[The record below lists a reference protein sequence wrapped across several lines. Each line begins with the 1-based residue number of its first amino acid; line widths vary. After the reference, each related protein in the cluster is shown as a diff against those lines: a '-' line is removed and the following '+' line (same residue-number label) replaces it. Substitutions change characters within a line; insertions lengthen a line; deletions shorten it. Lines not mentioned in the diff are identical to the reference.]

1 MTRYSERGKR
11 VKSSDNK
18 LDRRSIRGREKYEKT
33 EREILREREW
43 EREETME
50 VFGVNVPTFVF
61 EDENDKIG
69 RRKTKKNGRSTFVA
83 NCYR

>member
-1 MTRYSERGKR
+1 MR
-11 VKSSDNK
+11 
-18 LDRRSIRGREKYEKT
+18 
-33 EREILREREW
+33 

-50 VFGVNVPTFVF
+50 VFGGNVLTFVF

-83 NCYR
+83 NCYRLD